1 MTTSALVS
9 QRLNNQKLA
18 SSNFKKPVEVVR
30 WLGAVQ
36 AQDFGAAKWAL
47 GMRMLSA
54 TDAAIEKAFNEGKIL
69 RTHVMRPT
77 WHFVAPEDIR
87 WLLQLT
93 GPRVKASCGSYFR
106 KLELDD
112 ALFKRTNKVLTKALR
127 DGRYLTRA
135 ALQQLLNKAGVDAN
149 DPVRLSHIVLR
160 AELDQVVC
168 SGPRIGKQFT
178 YALFDERAPT
188 TKPLERDEALGK
200 LALRYFTSHGPAT
213 LQDFVWWSG
222 LTSKDALLSIAL
234 AGGRLENVLINA
246 KDYWISPGVQSTEPL
261 YSAHLIPAFDEYTVA
276 YKDRQDFV
284 EQQSM
289 TKMGLLGPLVIIDG
303 KLAGTWDRKSGT
315 ITLRPLRSLTKSDK
329 AAITSAVA
337 RYETFLGTP
346 MQQKYEELVKVQ

>member
-9 QRLNNQKLA
+9 QRLINQKLA

-47 GMRMLSA
+47 GMRMLTA
-54 TDAAIEKAFNEGKIL
+54 TDAVIEKAFNEGQIL

-93 GPRVKASCGSYFR
+93 GPRVKAKCGSYFR

-112 ALFKRTNKVLTKALR
+112 ALFKRTNRVLTKALS
-127 DGRYLTRA
+127 GGKYLTRA
-135 ALQQLLNKAGVDAN
+135 ALQKLLNKAPVDAN
-149 DPVRLSHIVLR
+149 DPIRLSHIFLR

-168 SGPRIGKQFT
+168 SGPRVGKQFT
-178 YALFDERAPT
+178 YALFDERVPA
-188 TKPLERDEALGK
+188 TKPLDRDEALAK

-222 LTSKDALLSIAL
+222 LTVADAQLSIAL
-234 AGGRLENVLINA
+234 AGRRLEKVLINN
-246 KDYWISPGVQSTEPL
+246 KGYWIAPGVKQNQPL
-261 YSAHLIPAFDEYTVA
+261 YSAHLLPAFDEYTVA
-276 YKDRQDFV
+276 YKDREDFV
-284 EQQSM
+284 EQRSM
-289 TKMGLLGPLVIIDG
+289 TKMGLLGPLIVTG
-303 KLAGTWDRKSGT
+303 GHLAGTWDKKSGRIT
-315 ITLRPLRSLTKSDK
+315 IQPLRTLTKSDK
-329 AAITSAVA
+329 TAISAAVA
-337 RYETFLGTP
+337 RYENFLGSS
-346 MQQKYEELVKVQ
+346 MQQKYEK